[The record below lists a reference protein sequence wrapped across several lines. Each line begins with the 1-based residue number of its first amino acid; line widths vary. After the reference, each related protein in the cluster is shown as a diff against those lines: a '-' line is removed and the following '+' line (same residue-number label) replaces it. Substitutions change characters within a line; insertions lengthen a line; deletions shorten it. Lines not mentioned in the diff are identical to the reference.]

1 VRVITRPIGNAIVG
15 LAIALIA
22 YGAICAMSVAD
33 EPSPRTAE
41 AKAVAFLA
49 VEVPRWVKENACYS
63 CHNNGDAA
71 RALLTAL
78 KSGDLADRAPLED
91 TLAFLSRPE
100 KWDAN
105 GPEGPFK
112 DKKLARIQFAAALV
126 DAIQSRAIEEGGQL
140 ARAAALVAELQMP
153 DGGWEVDA
161 AGNIGSPVTY
171 GRVLATRMAVATLAA
186 ADRAKYRA
194 AIAKAQGWLE
204 ATEPRSV
211 LDAAATMLALTN
223 VASPAAERQRTRSL
237 EIIRQGESAEGGWGP
252 FVNSPPEAFDTA
264 LVLLALR
271 AQKQPTESTMIARGR
286 KYLLAAQ
293 NSDGSWRAT
302 TRPRGVD
309 SYAQQL
315 STTAWATQALLAT
328 RGRK

>member
-1 VRVITRPIGNAIVG
+1 MKWSASTAIATLAIVL
-15 LAIALIA
+15 LAC
-22 YGAICAMSVAD
+22 GAVCTKSVAD
-33 EPSPRTAE
+33 ETTPRTAE
-41 AKAVAFLA
+41 ARAVAFLA
-49 VEVPRWVKENACYS
+49 AEVPRWAKENNCYS

-71 RALLTAL
+71 RALLAAL
-78 KSGDLADRAPLED
+78 KSGDLTQRAPLDD
-91 TLAFLSRPE
+91 TLDFLSRPE

-112 DKKLARIQFAAALV
+112 DKKLARIQFAAALL
-126 DAIQSRAIEEGGQL
+126 DAIHSRAIEDRGQL
-140 ARAAALVAELQMP
+140 AQAAALVAELQMP
-153 DGGWEVDA
+153 EGGWEIDA
-161 AGNIGSPVTY
+161 AGNVGSPVTY
-171 GRVLATRMAVATLAA
+171 GRVLTTRMAMATLAA

-204 ATEPRSV
+204 ATEPQSV
-211 LDAAATMLALTN
+211 LDAAAMLLALASVETP
-223 VASPAAERQRTRSL
+223 VADRQRARSL
-237 EIIRQGESAEGGWGP
+237 EIIRQGESPEGGWGP

-271 AQKQPTESTMIARGR
+271 AQKQPTEAALISRGR
-286 KYLLAAQ
+286 KYLLASQ
-293 NSDGSWRAT
+293 NADGSWPAT

-328 RGRK
+328 RGKE